1 LREIQKIQDKVY
13 NYAWNRIENPFEEI
27 QFNVLIFIGTN
38 IINNLRRNNMPEILD
53 EDDLEYKMEDEDWD
67 STEYSKKVLGF
78 DPAIKLSRKDEKE
91 IKATA
96 KKLLEGM
103 V

>member
-1 LREIQKIQDKVY
+1 
-13 NYAWNRIENPFEEI
+13 
-27 QFNVLIFIGTN
+27 
-38 IINNLRRNNMPEILD
+38 MPEILD
-53 EDDLEYKMEDEDWD
+53 EDDLESKMEDEDWD

-103 V
+103 M